1 MNFELAATG
10 TSAEVQEATT
20 VIPNT
25 SWAAPPPDT
34 ALYAVTVIE
43 PAAEAVSVFALSTEP
58 VELTVFAS
66 KDTELVAAAVHVAGP
81 EITKEPVPLVVEL
94 NVRAAPT

>member
-1 MNFELAATG
+1 MNIELAAEG
-10 TSAEVQEATT
+10 TLAEEHAATT
-20 VIPNT
+20 VIPNDST
-25 SWAAPPPDT
+25 ADPPPDT

-66 KDTELVAAAVHVAGP
+66 KVTELVETDVHVAGP
-81 EITKEPVPLVVEL
+81 EITKEPVPFVVEL
-94 NVRAAPT
+94 KVRDAPT